1 MLVAPLRGQPGRL
14 RGQPFRMRGETAL
27 LSVWASPS
35 RALEFAQIAELD
47 PYDDEEHREHEERDR
62 RALAEEARGYAD
74 LIGVRRQEMGGVRG
88 TSAGQDVDQ
97 LKVGERLDDRED
109 DDHDGDGLQ
118 ERPRHVPEPL
128 PA

>member
-27 LSVWASPS
+27 LSVLASPS

-47 PYDDEEHREHEERDR
+47 PDDDEEHREHEERDR
-62 RALAEEARGYAD
+62 RALSEEARGYAD

-97 LKVGERLDDRED
+97 LEVGEGLDDREND
-109 DDHDGDGLQ
+109 QDRKSTRLNSSH
-118 ERPRHVPEPL
+118 
-128 PA
+128 ANISY